1 MRILCQ
7 PVGDFRLRFI
17 RESHVNTFSSDFD
30 RDPSVVLPPGCFVLW
45 ETVPSP
51 VRQRIERFER
61 LETRDVHPERE
72 PAVPD
77 LSRTARI
84 RGVGYNVV
92 SGDDLFPVDRSPA
105 SEKYGCT

>member
-1 MRILCQ
+1 MVSQFVAWMLKSLSGQ
-7 PVGDFRLRFI
+7 PL
-17 RESHVNTFSSDFD
+17 
-30 RDPSVVLPPGCFVLW
+30 
-45 ETVPSP
+45 
-51 VRQRIERFER
+51 
-61 LETRDVHPERE
+61 PERE